1 MKNITVVGAGTMGH
15 GIAEAFAIHGYNVNL
30 FDLSAEALKKAVAA
44 IREELSILAREKVI
58 KIDEIDEI
66 IGRIT
71 LCEDLES
78 AAKESDYIIESVLER
93 LDIKKSLFK
102 ELDQLAPAEAIFASN
117 TSSLKL
123 SDMISEVSEKR
134 KKNCI
139 INHWYNPPHIMP
151 IAELTFFGDTSQ
163 ETYDKVEKLYK
174 SIGKQIV
181 KVLKEV
187 DGLVANRIQQA
198 VAREVF
204 SLIEME
210 VAEPADIDRALKFGP
225 AFRYCSTGQLE
236 IADFGGLD
244 IWKIVGDNL
253 LAVMDNTQKANP
265 LLEKKVEEGKLGLK
279 SGEGFYKYEGTE
291 AAKTAKEAYT
301 IKLLKQLKV
310 SKDYI

>member
-1 MKNITVVGAGTMGH
+1 MNNITVIGAGTMGH
-15 GIAEAFAIHGYNVNL
+15 GIAEAFAIHGYDVNL
-30 FDLSAEALKKAVAA
+30 FDLSADALKRAISA
-44 IREELSILAREKVI
+44 IREELVILASEDIINKN
-58 KIDEIDEI
+58 EIDEI

-71 LCEDLES
+71 LCEDLELS
-78 AAKESDYIIESVLER
+78 VKNSDYVIESVLER
-93 LDIKKSLFK
+93 LDIKRNLFK
-102 ELDQLAPAEAIFASN
+102 QLDKLAPSKAIFASN

-123 SDMISEVSEKR
+123 SDMISEVSEER

-139 INHWYNPPHIMP
+139 INHWYNPSHIMP
-151 IAELTFFGDTSQ
+151 VAELTFFGETSQ
-163 ETYDKVEKLYK
+163 DTYDKVEKLYT
-174 SIGKQIV
+174 SINKQIV

-253 LAVMDNTQKANP
+253 LAVMDNTQKANE
-265 LLEKKVEEGKLGLK
+265 LLKKKVDEGKLGVK
-279 SGEGFYKYEGTE
+279 TGEGFYKYDGAE
-291 AAKTAKEAYT
+291 AVKAAKEAYT
-301 IKLLKQLKV
+301 IKLLKQLKI
-310 SKDYI
+310 SRDYI

>member
-1 MKNITVVGAGTMGH
+1 MNNITVIGAGTMGH
-15 GIAEAFAIHGYNVNL
+15 GIAEAFAIHGYSVNL

-44 IREELSILAREKVI
+44 IREELVILASEDVI
-58 KIDEIDEI
+58 KSNEIDDI

-71 LCEDLES
+71 LCEDLGT
-78 AAKESDYIIESVLER
+78 AVKDADYVIESVLER
-93 LDIKKSLFK
+93 LDIKRGLFK
-102 ELDQLAPAEAIFASN
+102 QLDGLAPAKAIFASN

-123 SDMISEVSEKR
+123 SDMIAEVSEER

-139 INHWYNPPHIMP
+139 INHWYNPSHIMP
-151 IAELTFFGDTSQ
+151 VAELTFFGETSQ
-163 ETYDKVEKLYK
+163 ETYDKVEKLYN
-174 SIGKQIV
+174 SINKQIV

-244 IWKIVGDNL
+244 IWKVVGDNL

-265 LLEKKVEEGKLGLK
+265 LLKKKVDEGKLGVK
-279 SGEGFYKYEGTE
+279 SGEGFYKYDG
-291 AAKTAKEAYT
+291 AGAVKAAKEAYT

-310 SKDYI
+310 SKDYV

>member
-1 MKNITVVGAGTMGH
+1 MKNITVIGAGTMGH
-15 GIAEAFAIHGYNVNL
+15 GIAEAFAIHGYEVNL
-30 FDLSAEALKKAVAA
+30 FDLTSEALKKAVAA
-44 IREELSILAREKVI
+44 IRDELTILAQEEVI
-58 KIDEIDEI
+58 KTEEIDI
-66 IGRIT
+66 IINRIK

-78 AAKESDYIIESVLER
+78 AVKDADYVIESVLER
-93 LDIKKSLFK
+93 LDIKRELFK
-102 ELDQLAPAEAIFASN
+102 NLDGLAPAHAIFASN

-123 SDMISEVSEKR
+123 SDMIADVSEER

-139 INHWYNPPHIMP
+139 INHWYNPSHIMP
-151 IAELTFFGDTSQ
+151 IAELTMFGDTSQ
-163 ETYDKVEKLYK
+163 ETYDKVEKLYT
-174 SIGKQIV
+174 SINKQIV

-244 IWKIVGDNL
+244 IWKVVGDNL
-253 LAVMDNTQKANP
+253 LSVMDNTQKANP
-265 LLEKKVEEGKLGLK
+265 LLKKKVDEGKLGVK
-279 SGEGFYKYEGTE
+279 SGEGFYKYQDAETV
-291 AAKTAKEAYT
+291 KQVKQAYT
-301 IKLLKQLKV
+301 VKLLKQLKV
-310 SKDYI
+310 SRDYV